1 METMHSLIN
10 IMKSYCLMIKYAFFL
25 CYVCVFLDLQGRV
38 NMIHCKRLQMH
49 RPVLCGE
56 LMPLCQALGLVASD
70 RKKEIQIYTHV
81 ILIIYSHKF
90 SILFKMST
98 VHCKEII

>member
-1 METMHSLIN
+1 MKSNCLIN
-10 IMKSYCLMIKYAFFL
+10 AYAFFL

-56 LMPLCQALGLVASD
+56 LMPLCQALGFVASEERNLD
-70 RKKEIQIYTHV
+70 LCTYNFNHLLWLMQFPV
-81 ILIIYSHKF
+81 QNVNSL
-90 SILFKMST
+90 L
-98 VHCKEII
+98 